1 MYLIDEEQEMLLF
14 TTSGPLLLRLL
25 ESLPFPPYQTL
36 TNPLWL
42 GWLAFDK
49 TPEMTAFVADP
60 W

>member
-1 MYLIDEEQEMLLF
+1 MDLSRGRTGYAFIHYFWALAAQSPGVPALSF
-14 TTSGPLLLRLL
+14 
-25 ESLPFPPYQTL
+25 YQTL

-42 GWLAFDK
+42 GLLAFDK